1 MDIKSKMNT
10 KFRDLQGGL
19 FLTVTKAD
27 VGEGAGNFQK
37 NGATHY
43 TVWEYNPAQR
53 TWRNTRDRFGK
64 LIF

>member
-37 NGATHY
+37 NGGDIMALHA
-43 TVWEYNPAQR
+43 P
-53 TWRNTRDRFGK
+53 
-64 LIF
+64 